1 MRGLYLP
8 LIHPSHFGAWASAG
22 LGLVTGLFA
31 SIGGWQINLTSIH
44 RGLERGRT
52 AAFSVGTG
60 ACAADLLLILA
71 AFTGAAQIE
80 ANHGVWTVLRW
91 VGVATLLILSAYIL
105 FKKHK
110 LEDREAA
117 APRKRRKPLKSFLL
131 GFVLVAA
138 NPAVWLLWF
147 GVVGFLL
154 THFPRGP
161 ILAAKSSFLGGF
173 FAGASAWFL
182 VLAFAMV
189 PGIRKWGEQKLEVLS
204 QGSAILLFL
213 AAVFLVF
220 AKL

>member
-8 LIHPSHFGAWASAG
+8 LIHPSHFGAWTTAA
-22 LGLVTGLFA
+22 LGMATGLFA
-31 SIGGWQINLTSIH
+31 SLAGWQINLTSIH

-60 ACAADLLLILA
+60 ACAADLLLIFA
-71 AFTGAAQIE
+71 AFTGAARID
-80 ANHGVWTVLRW
+80 AHHGVWGVLRW
-91 VGVATLLILSAYIL
+91 AGVATLLILSVYIL
-105 FKKHK
+105 LKKHK
-110 LEDREAA
+110 LQEGEGG
-117 APRKRRKPLKSFLL
+117 PRKKRRPLKSFLL

-138 NPAVWLLWF
+138 NPGVWILWF

-173 FAGASAWFL
+173 FAGASAWFSL
-182 VLAFAMV
+182 VAFALV
-189 PGIRKWGEQKLEVLS
+189 PGIRKWGEEKLQVLS
-204 QGSAILLFL
+204 QGSAALLL
-213 AAVFLVF
+213 VAAVFLMF